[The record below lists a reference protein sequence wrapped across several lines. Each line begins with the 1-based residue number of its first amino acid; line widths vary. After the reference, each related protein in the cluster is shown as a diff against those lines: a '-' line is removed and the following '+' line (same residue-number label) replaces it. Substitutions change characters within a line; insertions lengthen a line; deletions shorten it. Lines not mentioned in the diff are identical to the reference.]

1 MVVVAIPSEDDKCL
15 VSKVAAHF
23 RSSPYFTIIETDEGR
38 IQRCQAVKNSE
49 MPSPPM
55 LFRSMGVNVALVDRI
70 GPGQLQLLKKIG
82 VTVFGGASADV
93 EFTLKQFLRGK
104 LKLVNKPPICSGHCA
119 D

>member
-1 MVVVAIPSEDDKCL
+1 MLVVAIPSEDEKCL

-23 RSSPYFTIIETDEGR
+23 RSSPYFTIVEIDEGR
-38 IQRCQAVKNSE
+38 IQHCQAVKNSE

-70 GPGQLQLLKKIG
+70 GPGQLKLLKKIG
-82 VTVFGGASADV
+82 VTVFGEASADV
-93 EFTLKQFLRGK
+93 EFTLSQFLGGK
-104 LKLVNKPPICSGHCA
+104 LKLVNKAPICTGHCA

>member
-15 VSKVAAHF
+15 VSKVAEHF
-23 RSSPYFTIIETDEGR
+23 RSSPYFTIVEIDEG
-38 IQRCQAVKNSE
+38 IIKHCQAVKNSE
-49 MPSPPM
+49 IAPPL
-55 LFRSMGVNVALVDRI
+55 LFRTIGVNVALVERI

-93 EFTLKQFLRGK
+93 EFTLTQFLGGK
-104 LKLVNKPPICSGHCA
+104 LKLVNKSPIYSGHCA